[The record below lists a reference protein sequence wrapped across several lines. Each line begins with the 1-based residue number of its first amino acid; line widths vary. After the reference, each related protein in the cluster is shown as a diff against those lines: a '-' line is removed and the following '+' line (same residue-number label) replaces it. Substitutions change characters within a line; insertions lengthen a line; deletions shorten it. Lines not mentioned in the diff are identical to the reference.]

1 MTYTLNN
8 YSLKC
13 ILYIITNLVNKQ
25 QNNVLENTLQT
36 VYVLQYSLSLLE
48 NLKKF
53 KKLKIKIM
61 LVLWHFATKT
71 IVLLPYKTI

>member
-1 MTYTLNN
+1 MLRNDMKYTFNN

-13 ILYIITNLVNKQ
+13 IFYIITNLVNKQ

-48 NLKKF
+48 NLK
-53 KKLKIKIM
+53 
-61 LVLWHFATKT
+61 
-71 IVLLPYKTI
+71 Y